1 VRIRNLVLGG
11 VVLGVLAAAGVASAA
26 SDNDP
31 NLWLADIH
39 GAKAVAWAKTQTAK
53 ADAVLKSDP
62 DYARIRNS
70 ILSDLNR
77 PERIPEGDVDH
88 EWVYNFWQDAAHVR
102 GLWRRT
108 TIADYATKDPHWQ
121 TLLDVDKLDK
131 DSGKNW
137 VWKGADCNTAHDH
150 CLVRLS
156 PGGGDALEIREYN
169 ALTGKF
175 IDGGF
180 SLGIAKSYA
189 SYIDDNTVLFATDFG
204 PGTLNSSGYPR
215 FVKLWHRGEKI
226 ADARTVFEG
235 KVSDV
240 WAQPSVHTGP
250 DGTVAT
256 IARGITFFTG
266 EYLVVKPDGTTVKL
280 PLPDSADLKGITQG
294 QIVATLRDAWKP
306 EGGQAIAKGALIAF
320 PLKSFL
326 DTGKLPKVSTL
337 YTPDEHSAIGAAGSD
352 ADSVI
357 AGRDAV
363 FASIFKDVTGGI
375 HAFRF
380 ANGRWEDQVV
390 ELPKGGSATVISAN
404 AWGPEAYFTFESFLT
419 PPTLYAYD
427 GKGAPRAIKS
437 VPARFDAASETA
449 EQHWA
454 TSNDGTKIPYFV
466 IKPKGAKGPL
476 PTILYSYGGFELSL
490 FPWYWNDPHRPLH
503 AGKEWVGRGGALVVA
518 NIRGGGEFGP
528 RWHQAAMKYQHKH
541 AFEDF
546 AAVGRDVIA
555 HGLTTPKQMGIV
567 GASNG
572 GLLVTATMV
581 ANPDE
586 FGAVV
591 CQRPLID
598 MIRYTRYGAGASWI
612 DEYGDPNDAKMRA
625 YIETY
630 SPYQLV
636 KKDVKYPPILFITET
651 SDDRVTPIWARM
663 MAAKMEAQGHELLFS
678 EAPEGGHGAG
688 STHAEEADYWA
699 ASYIFFKQKLGLK

>member
-1 VRIRNLVLGG
+1 MRVQKSILGG
-11 VVLGVLAAAGVASAA
+11 LVVAALTAAGALAAP
-26 SDNDP
+26 DNDP

-39 GAKAVAWAKTQTAK
+39 GAKAVAWAKAQTEES
-53 ADAVLKSDP
+53 DAALKSDP
-62 DYARIRNS
+62 DYAKIRAS
-70 ILSDLNR
+70 ILTDLNM
-77 PERIPEGDVDH
+77 PERIPLGDVEH

-102 GLWRRT
+102 GIWRRT
-108 TIADYATKDPHWQ
+108 TIADYATKAPHWQ

-131 DSGKNW
+131 DTGKNW
-137 VWKGADCNTAHDH
+137 VWKGADCNTAHDR

-156 PGGGDALEIREYN
+156 PGGGDAIVIREYN
-169 ALTGKF
+169 ALTQKF

-180 SLGIAKSYA
+180 SLPVAKSSA
-189 SYIDDNTVLFATDFG
+189 FYIDDNTILFATDFG
-204 PGTLNSSGYPR
+204 PGSLNTSGYPR
-215 FVKLWHRGEKI
+215 FVKLWHRGETLAQAK
-226 ADARTVFEG
+226 TVFEG

-240 WAQPSVHTGP
+240 WAQPFVHHGP
-250 DGTVAT
+250 DGTVAM

-266 EYLVVKPDGTTVKL
+266 EYLVVKHDGSTVKL
-280 PLPDSADLKGITQG
+280 PLPESADLKGMTQG
-294 QIVATLRDAWKP
+294 QVVAVLRDAWTP
-306 EGGQAIAKGALIAF
+306 GGGKSIAKGALVAF
-320 PLKSFL
+320 PLKPFL
-326 DTGKLPKVSTL
+326 DTGKLPEVAVL
-337 YTPDEHSAIGAAGSD
+337 YAPDMHSAIGTAGTD
-352 ADSVI
+352 ADSVV

-363 FASIFKDVTGGI
+363 FASIFRDVTGSI
-375 HAFRF
+375 HAFKF
-380 ANGRWEDQVV
+380 ANGEWQDQVID
-390 ELPKGGSATVISAN
+390 LPKGGSPTVISAN

-427 GKGAPRAIKS
+427 GIGQPKAIKS

-454 TSNDGTKIPYFV
+454 TSKDGTKIPYFV

-476 PTILYSYGGFELSL
+476 PTILYGYGGFELSM
-490 FPWYWNDPHRPLH
+490 FPWYWNDGHRPLH
-503 AGKEWVGRGGALVVA
+503 AGKEWIGRGGALVVA

-586 FGAVV
+586 FGAVI

-612 DEYGDPNDAKMRA
+612 DEYGDPTDAKMRA

-663 MAAKMEAQGHELLFS
+663 MAAKMEAQGHEVLFN
-678 EAPEGGHGAG
+678 EAPEGGHGPG

-699 ASYIFFKQKLGLK
+699 LSYTFFKQKLGLK